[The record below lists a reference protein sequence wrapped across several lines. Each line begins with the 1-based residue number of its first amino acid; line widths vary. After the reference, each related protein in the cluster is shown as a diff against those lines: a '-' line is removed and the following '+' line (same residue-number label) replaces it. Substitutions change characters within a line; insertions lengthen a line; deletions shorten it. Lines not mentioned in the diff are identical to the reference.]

1 MVAQYPRDVRC
12 GQLRSRAWGLEMT
25 LKWRRRLL
33 DALHSRHHEEAQADK
48 LSSRFTMTEA
58 SPAIEVR
65 GLEKSYGSRQILC
78 GVDLTVP
85 AGETLVILGGSG
97 SGKSTLLR
105 CLMGLEKPDAG
116 TVKVH
121 GHDLAAVPRETLSGL
136 RQRMGVAFQ
145 GSALFGSLTVAGN
158 VDLPLK
164 ELTDLPASTRRIIV
178 QIKLA
183 LVGLEEAAQR
193 YPSELSG
200 GMQKRAAF
208 ARAMALDPDLLFC
221 DEPSAGLDP
230 VTAVGLDRLLIELRE
245 VFNMTL
251 VVVTHEMES
260 AMTIAQRLVLMHKGR
275 FVVSGT
281 PQEVRQNQNPVV
293 RSFLDRVPEEEPPGG
308 LRYQRLI
315 QAWEDDD

>member
-1 MVAQYPRDVRC
+1 MP
-12 GQLRSRAWGLEMT
+12 ET
-25 LKWRRRLL
+25 
-33 DALHSRHHEEAQADK
+33 
-48 LSSRFTMTEA
+48 

-65 GLEKSYGSRQILC
+65 GLEKSYGSLQILR
-78 GVDLTVP
+78 GLDLTVP
-85 AGETLVILGGSG
+85 VGETLVILGGSG

-105 CLMGLEKPDAG
+105 CLMGLEAPDAG
-116 TVKVH
+116 TVEVH
-121 GHDLAAVPRETLSGL
+121 GHDLAKAPVKELKEL

-164 ELTDLPASTRRIIV
+164 EFTDLPASTRRIIV

-183 LVGLEEAAQR
+183 LVGLEGAADR

-200 GMQKRAAF
+200 GMRKRAAF

-230 VTAVGLDRLLIELRE
+230 VTAAGLDRLLIELRQ

-251 VVVTHEMES
+251 VVVTHEMDS
-260 AMTIAQRLVLMHKGR
+260 AMTIAQRLVLMHEGR

-281 PQEVRQNQNPVV
+281 PEEVRDHQHPVV
-293 RSFLDRVPEEEPPGG
+293 RGFFDRVGEEEPAGG
-308 LRYQRLI
+308 ARYQRLI
-315 QAWEDDD
+315 QAWEDAD

>member
-1 MVAQYPRDVRC
+1 MPD
-12 GQLRSRAWGLEMT
+12 T
-25 LKWRRRLL
+25 P
-33 DALHSRHHEEAQADK
+33 
-48 LSSRFTMTEA
+48 
-58 SPAIEVR
+58 PAIEVR
-65 GLEKSYGSRQILC
+65 GLEKSYGSRQILR

-85 AGETLVILGGSG
+85 VGETLVILGGSG

-105 CLMGLEKPDAG
+105 CLMGLETPDAG
-116 TVKVH
+116 VVQVH
-121 GHDLAAVPRETLSGL
+121 GQDLANAPRQVLLDL

-164 ELTDLPASTRRIIV
+164 EFTDLPASTRRIIV

-183 LVGLEEAAQR
+183 LVGLEGAADH

-230 VTAVGLDRLLIELRE
+230 VTAAGLDRLLIELRQ

-260 AMTIAQRLVLMHKGR
+260 AMTIAQRLVLMHEGR

-281 PQEVRQNQNPVV
+281 PDEIRADQHPVV
-293 RSFLDRVPEEEPPGG
+293 RRFLDREAEKESLGG
-308 LRYQRLI
+308 IRYQRLI
-315 QAWEDDD
+315 QAWEESH